1 MNAKTDEIVYFTVYA
16 PGGNLLGNFRSRE
29 KAESFAAYERVRRVA
44 EIEDSRAD
52 NLVTQGEYRG
62 AINFATYGI
71 TVRTMSLVFEDS
83 LIQ

>member
-1 MNAKTDEIVYFTVYA
+1 MNTETDEIIYFTVYA

-29 KAESFAAYERVRRVA
+29 KAEAFAAHERVKRVA

-52 NLVTQGEYRG
+52 SLMTQGEYRG
-62 AINFATYGI
+62 AM

-83 LIQ
+83 LI